1 MRQKDRWR
9 FAVIA
14 TAVLS
19 NYVTGKKMGTKHGE
33 FRNFN
38 IIYDPAKNTF
48 ECSGETIGHHLEDW
62 AVWPLI

>member
-19 NYVTGKKMGTKHGE
+19 NYVTGMKIGTK
-33 FRNFN
+33 FQDSRNFN
-38 IIYDPAKNTF
+38 IIYDPTTNAF
-48 ECSGETIGHHLEDW
+48 ECSGETIAHHLEDW
-62 AVWPLI
+62 AVWPVI